1 MRLLHQE
8 VNHKFE
14 SKLKYA
20 HFSRIRD
27 SLRQYSLEE
36 PHATLRVLDMAC
48 GPGNMGLFS
57 EGIANVEWY
66 GLELWPSELRQAA
79 QSGAYLGLIQANLIE
94 NLPLRASSADAIVL
108 NEILMYLGNASR
120 LLAELFDILK
130 PSGILYVYNPIYTIP
145 NFLSFFK
152 KIGRRIYQSREAVS
166 FDRQCDWKIAARASR
181 INFYSFDSLLE
192 EIQAAGFKIQ
202 DVSGFRI
209 FRNRIRLM
217 RNLEKYRWYRETT
230 KRLAKSNPRLA
241 SDVLVI
247 SRKEPHRPPVV

>member
-1 MRLLHQE
+1 
-8 VNHKFE
+8 
-14 SKLKYA
+14 
-20 HFSRIRD
+20 
-27 SLRQYSLEE
+27 
-36 PHATLRVLDMAC
+36 MAC

-57 EGIANVEWY
+57 GGIPNIEWY

-79 QSGAYLGLIQANLIE
+79 QSGAYSGLIQANLIE

-152 KIGRRIYQSREAVS
+152 KMGRRIHQSREAVS
-166 FDRQCDWKIAARASR
+166 FDRKCDWKRASRASR
-181 INFYSFDSLLE
+181 INFYSLDSLLE
-192 EIQAAGFKIQ
+192 EIQSAGFTIQ

-217 RNLEKYRWYRETT
+217 RNLENYRWYRDTT

-247 SRKEPHRPPVV
+247 SRKKSHRPPVVANLTD